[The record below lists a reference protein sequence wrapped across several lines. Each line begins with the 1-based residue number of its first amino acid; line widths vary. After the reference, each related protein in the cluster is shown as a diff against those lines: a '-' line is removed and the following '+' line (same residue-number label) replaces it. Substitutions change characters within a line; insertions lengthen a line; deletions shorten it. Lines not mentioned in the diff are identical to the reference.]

1 MAGNLIVGP
10 RSMPQ
15 PQYAGEPFD
24 TAGLWVGEQV
34 NSVEALVQKSADV
47 LYAPG
52 GSAAWNGTDWEQ
64 ISLAI
69 HRLSTNGV
77 HYRSAKKAATYTHCL
92 FASAWSSFT
101 I

>member
-52 GSAAWNGTDWEQ
+52 VPRRGTEPTGSR
-64 ISLAI
+64 S
-69 HRLSTNGV
+69 RL
-77 HYRSAKKAATYTHCL
+77 RS
-92 FASAWSSFT
+92 
-101 I
+101 ID